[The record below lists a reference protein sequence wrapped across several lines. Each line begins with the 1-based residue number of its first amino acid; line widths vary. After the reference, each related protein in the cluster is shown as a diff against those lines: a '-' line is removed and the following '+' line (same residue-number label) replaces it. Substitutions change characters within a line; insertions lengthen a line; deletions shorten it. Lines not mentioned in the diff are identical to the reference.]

1 MHLRQ
6 RLRPDLSTAWA
17 TVWAMTWALAWAC
30 LLAWPAPGRAQ
41 QPAGGFP
48 SRPVQ
53 LVVPYPPGGVV
64 DPVARI
70 LAARLGSEL
79 GQAVIVENRAGA
91 GGSIGAGHV
100 ARARADGHT
109 ILLHTGSGLVIQQLA
124 NRNVGYDARTDF
136 APVSLIVA
144 APYVVSSPINLPVT
158 SLPALVEMARAR
170 PGGLFYGSA
179 GIGSSPHL
187 ITELFN
193 RSAGID
199 MRHVPYRGNGPMVNA
214 LVAGQEIQVGLDTI
228 PGSKALAEA
237 GRLRM
242 LALTG
247 TRRNAAV
254 PGLPTVAELG
264 FPGFEATLW
273 LGFFLPR
280 GTPEEAVARWH
291 AAIGTALGE
300 EATRGRLTDLGFDIE
315 YSTPRQLGEQ
325 VSAELN
331 KWDEVIRGANIR
343 FE

>member
-1 MHLRQ
+1 MRIWM
-6 RLRPDLSTAWA
+6 RPACGWLGVLALWLLCAA
-17 TVWAMTWALAWAC
+17 T
-30 LLAWPAPGRAQ
+30 PGNAQ
-41 QPAGGFP
+41 QAGDGFP
-48 SRPVQ
+48 TRSVQ

-70 LAARLGSEL
+70 LAPRLANEF
-79 GQAVIVENRAGA
+79 GQPVVVENRAGA
-91 GGSIGAGHV
+91 GGSIGANYV
-100 ARARADGHT
+100 ARARPDGHT
-109 ILLHTGSGLVIQQLA
+109 ILLHTGSGMVIQQLA

-136 APVSLIVA
+136 TPVSQIAA
-144 APYVVSSPINLPVT
+144 APYVVSVTPGLPVQ
-158 SLPALVEMARAR
+158 SLAELVALARSR
-170 PGGLFYGSA
+170 PGELLYGSA

-193 RSAGID
+193 RSAGIE

-214 LVAGQEIQVGLDTI
+214 LVAGHEIHIGLDTI

-237 GRLRM
+237 GRLRV

-247 TRRNAAV
+247 PRRNQAL
-254 PGLPTVAELG
+254 PDLPTVAELG

-291 AAIGTALGE
+291 AALSTALRD
-300 EATRGRLTDLGFDIE
+300 EAVRRRLVDLGFDIE
-315 YSTPRQLGEQ
+315 VSTPRELGER
-325 VSAELN
+325 VASELA
-331 KWDEVIRGANIR
+331 KWDEVIRAANIT

>member
-1 MHLRQ
+1 M
-6 RLRPDLSTAWA
+6 RLWRSTKA
-17 TVWAMTWALAWAC
+17 TGLALLAGLLAWA
-30 LLAWPAPGRAQ
+30 ATAQAQ
-41 QPAGGFP
+41 QAGAGFP
-48 SRPVQ
+48 SRAVQ

-70 LAARLGSEL
+70 LATRLSTEL
-79 GQAVIVENRAGA
+79 GQAVMVDNRAGA

-124 NRNVGYDARTDF
+124 NSNVGYDARTDF

-144 APYVVSSPINLPVT
+144 APYIVSSPIGLPVT
-158 SLPALVEMARAR
+158 SLGGLVELARSR

-187 ITELFN
+187 ITELFL
-193 RSAGID
+193 RSAGIE

-214 LVAGQEIQVGLDTI
+214 LVAGNEIQVGLDTI

-242 LALTG
+242 LASTG
-247 TRRNAAV
+247 PRRSAV
-254 PGLPTVAELG
+254 LPELPTVAELG

-280 GTPEEAVARWH
+280 GVPEEVVARWH
-291 AAIGTALGE
+291 AAIAATLGE
-300 EATRGRLTDLGFDIE
+300 ATIRQRLTELGFDIE
-315 YSTPRQLGEQ
+315 ISTPARLAQQ
-325 VSAELN
+325 VAAELN
-331 KWDEVIRGANIR
+331 QWDEVIRRAAIR